1 MAGSRPAMTAWG
13 LLLALNHQI
22 KINIAAGGVAVGA
35 DLIMGFLHQGCRLSL
50 CQVGH
55 LHMHFHGN
63 AEAAALA
70 RANRGR
76 AGGDGARHIR
86 LMLAGDKFQRAAK
99 AGSITGGKQMFR
111 RGGVGQARAT
121 HFLAHRKVDADRMIG
136 GFRMAI
142 APAGGYGNSGD
153 KRLDGV
159 CRHGFLPEV
168 QDIHY
173 LGHIRPVARVALDLD
188 TVEDYQPVMTYSPRL
203 LSGLH
208 ALSHHYDVVLSDI
221 WGVVH
226 NGLAAYEEACAALM
240 AFRQQGG
247 TVVLITNAP
256 RPCGP
261 VSRQLAHL
269 QVPSAAYDAIVTSG
283 DVALS
288 LMAARGIQPLFHI
301 GPERD
306 LALLEELSRR
316 VPVMPERVGLDKA
329 EYVLCTGL
337 THDDKAPA
345 DFATSLLPAPIEA
358 MLAAMKLRN
367 LPMICANPDIIV
379 HVGDELYYCAG
390 ALGER
395 YKALGG
401 QTTYSGK
408 PYAPIYH
415 EALRLAAQKRG
426 QDTDLARVLAIG
438 DAMHTDVAGAGLQ
451 GIDVLMVTGGIH
463 REAMHA
469 PAGGL
474 DVALAEAFLQRE
486 THQPTFIIDAL
497 R

>member
-1 MAGSRPAMTAWG
+1 M
-13 LLLALNHQI
+13 
-22 KINIAAGGVAVGA
+22 
-35 DLIMGFLHQGCRLSL
+35 
-50 CQVGH
+50 
-55 LHMHFHGN
+55 
-63 AEAAALA
+63 
-70 RANRGR
+70 
-76 AGGDGARHIR
+76 
-86 LMLAGDKFQRAAK
+86 
-99 AGSITGGKQMFR
+99 
-111 RGGVGQARAT
+111 
-121 HFLAHRKVDADRMIG
+121 
-136 GFRMAI
+136 
-142 APAGGYGNSGD
+142 
-153 KRLDGV
+153 
-159 CRHGFLPEV
+159 
-168 QDIHY
+168 
-173 LGHIRPVARVALDLD
+173 ARVALDLD

-261 VSRQLAHL
+261 VSRQLSRVGGGWL
-269 QVPSAAYDAIVTSG
+269 TD
-283 DVALS
+283 

-316 VPVMPERVGLDKA
+316 VPVMPERVGLDTA

-337 THDDKAPA
+337 TEDDKAPA